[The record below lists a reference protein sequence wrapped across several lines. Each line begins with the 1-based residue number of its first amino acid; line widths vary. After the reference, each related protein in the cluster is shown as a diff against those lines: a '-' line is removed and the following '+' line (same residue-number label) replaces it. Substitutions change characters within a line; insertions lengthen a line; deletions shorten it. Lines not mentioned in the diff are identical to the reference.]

1 MSLRILL
8 ARETNIYRS
17 YWYRSAV
24 QHGPDIWRQSGHG
37 NTILRSGMLDLI
49 ILIPEHL
56 LSLINTAYLPIPISS
71 GAGSYDSDYLHF
83 DLILRRAQTETPRW
97 S

>member
-1 MSLRILL
+1 MTLRILL
-8 ARETNIYRS
+8 ALEKPVSTDPIGM
-17 YWYRSAV
+17 AV

-37 NTILRSGMLDLI
+37 NTILHSGMLDLI

-56 LSLINTAYLPIPISS
+56 LSLNNTVYLLMHISL
-71 GAGSYDSDYLHF
+71 GAGPYDSDYLHF
-83 DLILRRAQTETPRW
+83 DLIPRRAQTETPRQ